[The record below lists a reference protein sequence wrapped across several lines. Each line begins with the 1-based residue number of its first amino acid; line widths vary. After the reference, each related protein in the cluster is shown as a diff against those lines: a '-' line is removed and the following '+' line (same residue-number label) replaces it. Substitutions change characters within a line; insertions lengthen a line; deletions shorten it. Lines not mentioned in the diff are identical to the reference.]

1 MKIKYQGSSAFHSHQ
16 EVLAVV
22 QAGNAFRNK
31 NPNEVKKNDLKQRR
45 VCLFESRVHP
55 GQGLPLLL
63 PISEQ
68 EEMVPPKQ
76 NYAQNEIAVKAT
88 DFTK

>member
-1 MKIKYQGSSAFHSHQ
+1 M
-16 EVLAVV
+16 LAVV

-45 VCLFESRVHP
+45 VCLVESWVHP
-55 GQGLPLLL
+55 GQGSPLLL